1 MSGRIKLLALLAVVV
16 CAAIAVPQIATGA
29 RKKSHTVDATMKIA
43 AIETSG
49 SRTVLAGRVKGKGIR
64 TPAVLIKAKVSG
76 TTVTSRSVLYGK
88 KGTTRTKETQTFAAQ
103 PDGSVKFTG
112 ISRFTGGTGRF
123 RGARGKMTLEGTLPK
138 GGSVY
143 TYHLTGKLR
152 Y

>member
-43 AIETSG
+43 ALETSG
-49 SRTVLAGRVKGKGIR
+49 SRTVLAGRIKGKGIK
-64 TPAVLIKAKVSG
+64 TPAILIKAKVSG
-76 TTVTSRSVLYGK
+76 STATSRSVLYGK
-88 KGTTRTKETQTFAAQ
+88 KGTLRSKETQTFAAQ
-103 PDGSVKFTG
+103 PDGSVRFTG
-112 ISRFTGGTGRF
+112 TSKFTGGTGKF
-123 RGARGKMTLEGTLPK
+123 RGARGKTTLDGTLPK

-143 TYHLTGKLR
+143 TYHLTGNIR